1 MRDVNQETITGT
13 LSWYKILPVI
23 GFNPIRA
30 KQRLVE
36 PSHKPKV
43 IYTDTSLEFGKTCE
57 DQAWN
62 HSTSTHRSE
71 TNGIA
76 EIAIRREK
84 EGTSAVL
91 LQSGLDERW
100 WSDSLD
106 FCCHLRNVQDL
117 LADGKT
123 PDERRFGEPFMKGPI
138 IPFGAM
144 AESPVFTTRSIKTS
158 SIWQEIVKLVSFLAM
173 S

>member
-1 MRDVNQETITGT
+1 MDSILSVQNKDSSSRHTSQKSFT
-13 LSWYKILPVI
+13 LTLHW
-23 GFNPIRA
+23 N
-30 KQRLVE
+30 
-36 PSHKPKV
+36 
-43 IYTDTSLEFGKTCE
+43 LEKTCE

-123 PDERRFGEPFMKGPI
+123 PDDRRFGEPFMKGPI

-144 AESPVFTTRSIKTS
+144 AESPVFTTRSMKTS
-158 SIWQEIVKLVSFLAM
+158 SIWQDIVKLVSFLAM